1 MSTGTIVQYCAPTL
15 AGLKAG
21 SLFSYHM
28 HMGDQ
33 EDLAAS
39 IEELNERLAD
49 KGVRFVIMKR
59 CRGIVLV
66 YAYRTNRLQAILSDD
81 EVREFLQEYGY
92 VDFEIDS
99 CLNRLGERL
108 MQEDFPHDIGVFLDY
123 PLADIKAFITNKGC
137 NCPCSGCWKAYTNVR
152 EAEKKFK
159 SFKECTEIYCQNL
172 RAGVDISR
180 LTVAG

>member
-21 SLFSYHM
+21 SLFSCHLD
-28 HMGDQ
+28 DQ
-33 EDLAAS
+33 DSLVETIDT
-39 IEELNERLAD
+39 LNKRLAG
-49 KGVRFVIMKR
+49 KGVRFVIMRR

-66 YAYRTNRLQAILSDD
+66 YAYRTNRLQAILGDQ
-81 EVREFLQEYGY
+81 EVREFLGQYGY
-92 VDFEIDS
+92 SDFGIEA
-99 CLNRLGERL
+99 CLLRLSERL

-137 NCPCSGCWKAYTNVR
+137 NCPCSGCWKAYTNVN
-152 EAEKKFK
+152 EARKKFK
-159 SFKECTEIYCQNL
+159 SFKACTEIYCHSL
-172 RAGVDISR
+172 RAGMDISR